1 MNQSIYTKVITILPK
16 YVIINKTDEKLLL
29 TQEKLNDDF
38 TIIDSY
44 ARENFRWL
52 DGKGV
57 KKVMIKIL
65 DSKAEDPINEWVWSS
80 AFSLDE
86 IGAHSVRNANKS
98 NPDKFMYWKI
108 DRRIQNVSLLILTL
122 YRTSFL
128 SLSTWRKRSTQ
139 CTELRTRLSTSF

>member
-16 YVIINKTDEKLLL
+16 YVIVNKTDEKLLL

-65 DSKAEDPINEWVWSS
+65 DHTAEDPINEWVWSS

-86 IGAHSVRNANKS
+86 IGAHSVRNANKNNS
-98 NPDKFMYWKI
+98 DRFMYWKI
-108 DRRIQNVSLLILTL
+108 DRRIQNVSLVSLTF
-122 YRTSFL
+122 YRIS
-128 SLSTWRKRSTQ
+128 SSSQSIWKKKSTQ
-139 CTELRTRLSTSF
+139 CTGLRTKPNTLF